1 MYLIIA
7 NLIDLPYIVSAV
19 IAGII
24 VLAIAG
30 ISKYLFKKYNTQIIR
45 DYQHVIIEIA
55 RECDNTLQ

>member
-1 MYLIIA
+1 MYLIIRA

-30 ISKYLFKKYNTQIIR
+30 ICKYLFNKYTM
-45 DYQHVIIEIA
+45 
-55 RECDNTLQ
+55 